1 MKFKS
6 FVPVCLLLLWTLP
19 DTAAV
24 DHIAV
29 STTLEGIKL
38 TCKGEN
44 VSFEKTYNVSQLLP
58 YQDEQTG
65 EYHCIKRGS
74 NDSVAKI
81 FVKFRT
87 CDTCIELDPVSIAGI
102 AIGDA
107 VATIVLGVAVYLVAS
122 QAGPVSSNKKAS
134 DRQPPA
140 ETRSSRAP
148 NDPYQRLRFKNGARK
163 DEYDVIGNAR

>member
-1 MKFKS
+1 MIFKS
-6 FVPVCLLLLWTLP
+6 FVPACLLLLWTLP

-24 DHIAV
+24 DNISV

-38 TCKGEN
+38 TCRGEN
-44 VSFEKTYNVSQLLP
+44 AFFPITDAASQSLL
-58 YQDEQTG
+58 YKDENTG
-65 EYHCIKRGS
+65 EYHCIKKGT
-74 NDSVAKI
+74 NETVATI

-87 CDTCIELDPVSIAGI
+87 CDTCIELDPASIAGI

-122 QAGPVSSNKKAS
+122 RPVPVSSNKKTS
-134 DRQPPA
+134 NRQPPA
-140 ETRSSRAP
+140 ETRSRAP

>member
-6 FVPVCLLLLWTLP
+6 FVPACLLLLWTLP

-24 DHIAV
+24 EKIGV
-29 STTLEGIKL
+29 TTTLDGIKM
-38 TCKGEN
+38 TCKGGGEYFPSTQEPSMNLIYKDEN
-44 VSFEKTYNVSQLLP
+44 
-58 YQDEQTG
+58 TG
-65 EYHCIKRGS
+65 EYHCLKNETKLIT
-74 NDSVAKI
+74 I

-87 CDTCIELDPVSIAGI
+87 CDTCIELNPASIAGI

-122 QAGPVSSNKKAS
+122 QAGPVSPHKKTSN
-134 DRQPPA
+134 RQPPTD
-140 ETRSSRAP
+140 TRSRTP

-163 DEYDVIGNAR
+163 DEYDVIGNVR